1 MLMNEQ
7 MNYTQTLIS
16 LEEHA
21 TKKEKEN
28 LEEITNL
35 TQELQNLR
43 KELVEIRSLKLEEQI
58 FTSKEKIMILGQD
71 LDHAKKNLMNYVM
84 SVQALEEMFETKK
97 KYGIDSFDMND
108 VNNKLKLEID
118 RLNAENHSLVENR
131 RRLEEFYTQETQKL
145 HILLE
150 QKNLEIQQVQ
160 SRVDRL
166 KNIKACKELK
176 EIKTWET
183 RQAAL
188 QKTIK
193 SLEGQLKVL
202 TTQNASR
209 KQLLSY
215 EETLEAEELKLLRK
229 EINNKEEWVE
239 DMKEAW
245 KNEKEE
251 LERNM
256 ERLRNSVF
264 TLNAAQEKRIAVL
277 DEEFTLVTNERNRL
291 SEFLV
296 KMQKMIEKS
305 INSKMI
311 IEKNADML
319 KKIIDDCYADTIET
333 LRNQSG
339 ELKEEME
346 KEAKL
351 MKEEMQVIKES
362 LNNDIKNL
370 KFMNDGLNKHVIAQ
384 EEQLQKHSTLVKTL
398 KTNHNKELEH
408 FRSQISILKS
418 VTLPKN
424 SCLNDEKQTLAKEL
438 SRITSLVNKKD
449 EESRKL
455 LLEKLKVIEELILLK
470 KSNQAEASLH
480 EDFLNKN
487 SDLDLNI
494 IHDEVKGLKLME
506 EEREKLLKQEREAL
520 SSVLTKI
527 KNSVK
532 SLQMTNEGEVQSLSQ
547 ELALLNHKLSILQND
562 KDLLMKQRDEALLR
576 VSRTKT
582 LDKNSKTDL
591 SKLVEFMKT
600 QEQVRNKLFG
610 LEKMNTRK

>member
-7 MNYTQTLIS
+7 MNYTQTLIT

-21 TKKEKEN
+21 TKKEKEHI
-28 LEEITNL
+28 EEITNL

-58 FTSKEKIMILGQD
+58 FASKEKIMILEQD

-202 TTQNASR
+202 TTQTASR

-239 DMKEAW
+239 DMKESW
-245 KNEKEE
+245 KNEKDE

-264 TLNAAQEKRIAVL
+264 TLNSAQEKRIAVL

-291 SEFLV
+291 TEFLI

-305 INSKMI
+305 INSKMM

-319 KKIIDDCYADTIET
+319 KKIIDDSYAETIEV
-333 LRNQSG
+333 LRNQSE
-339 ELKEEME
+339 ELKDEMD
-346 KEAKL
+346 KETRL
-351 MKEEMQVIKES
+351 MKEEMQVVRAG

-384 EEQLQKHSTLVKTL
+384 EEQLQRHSGLVKNM
-398 KTNHNKELEH
+398 KANHIKELEH

-418 VTLPKN
+418 VTIGKN
-424 SCLNDEKQTLAKEL
+424 ASWNDEKQNLAKEL

-449 EESRKL
+449 DESRKL
-455 LLEKLKVIEELILLK
+455 LLEKLRVIEELVLLK
-470 KSNQAEASLH
+470 KSSQTDASLN

-494 IHDEVKGLKLME
+494 IHDEVKALKTME
-506 EEREKLLKQEREAL
+506 EEREKLIKQEKEAL
-520 SSVLTKI
+520 SVVLGKI
-527 KNSVK
+527 KNSAKV
-532 SLQMTNEGEVQSLSQ
+532 LQQSSENELQSLSQ
-547 ELALLNHKLSILQND
+547 DLALLNHKLSIVQSD
-562 KDLLMKQRDEALLR
+562 KEILMKQRDEALLR
-576 VSRTKT
+576 VSKTKA

-591 SKLVEFMKT
+591 TKLVEFIKV

-610 LEKMNTRK
+610 VDKPATRK

>member
-1 MLMNEQ
+1 
-7 MNYTQTLIS
+7 
-16 LEEHA
+16 
-21 TKKEKEN
+21 
-28 LEEITNL
+28 
-35 TQELQNLR
+35 
-43 KELVEIRSLKLEEQI
+43 
-58 FTSKEKIMILGQD
+58 
-71 LDHAKKNLMNYVM
+71 
-84 SVQALEEMFETKK
+84 
-97 KYGIDSFDMND
+97 
-108 VNNKLKLEID
+108 
-118 RLNAENHSLVENR
+118 
-131 RRLEEFYTQETQKL
+131 
-145 HILLE
+145 
-150 QKNLEIQQVQ
+150 
-160 SRVDRL
+160 
-166 KNIKACKELK
+166 
-176 EIKTWET
+176 
-183 RQAAL
+183 
-188 QKTIK
+188 
-193 SLEGQLKVL
+193 
-202 TTQNASR
+202 
-209 KQLLSY
+209 
-215 EETLEAEELKLLRK
+215 
-229 EINNKEEWVE
+229 
-239 DMKEAW
+239 
-245 KNEKEE
+245 
-251 LERNM
+251 
-256 ERLRNSVF
+256 
-264 TLNAAQEKRIAVL
+264 
-277 DEEFTLVTNERNRL
+277 
-291 SEFLV
+291 
-296 KMQKMIEKS
+296 
-305 INSKMI
+305 
-311 IEKNADML
+311 
-319 KKIIDDCYADTIET
+319 
-333 LRNQSG
+333 
-339 ELKEEME
+339 
-346 KEAKL
+346 
-351 MKEEMQVIKES
+351 
-362 LNNDIKNL
+362 
-370 KFMNDGLNKHVIAQ
+370 MNDGLNKHVIAQ